1 MFSIPNFFRLS
12 TAQIFVVQG
21 RDKIHGPSKDAEN
34 TQQYMK
40 NMLSSRE
47 ASNFSAIFMVD
58 HL

>member
-1 MFSIPNFFRLS
+1 MFSIPNFFRIS

-21 RDKIHGPSKDAEN
+21 KDKVYGPSKDAEN

-47 ASNFSAIFMVD
+47 TSNFSVVFMAD